1 MNKNVMVS
9 IIGTVGVPACYGGFE
24 TLVENLLHEDE
35 IDKQITVYC
44 SSKNYVEKPAKFK
57 NAKLHYIPL
66 NANGAQSIPYDI
78 WSLCHAAIKGTDNIL
93 LLGVSGAICLP
104 FIRLFAKAKIITN
117 IDGLEWRR
125 DKWGSFAK
133 KFLKF
138 SEKIAVKYSDVVV
151 ADNKG
156 IADYVIEE
164 YGIEAEVIAYG
175 GDHAVITDLNISDA
189 GYALALCRIEPEN
202 NVEMILDSFTQTN
215 KKLMFIGNWNNS
227 DFGRQ
232 MKAKYQNYE
241 NIDTVDPVYDLDKLF
256 ELRQKCSF
264 YVHGHSAGGTNPS
277 LVEMMHFR
285 KNIMA
290 FDCNYN
296 RASTEDK
303 AAFFINTEELVEL
316 IKNSEPLTNGVSM
329 QEIAQRRYT
338 WAIVKE
344 QYFSLFK

>member
-24 TLVENLLHEDE
+24 TLVENLLDGNE
-35 IDKQITVYC
+35 IDKKITVYC
-44 SSKNYVEKPAKFK
+44 SSKNYVEKPEKFK

-104 FIRLFAKAKIITN
+104 FIRLFSNAKITTN

-125 DKWGSFAK
+125 DKWGAFAK

-138 SEKIAVKYSDVVV
+138 SEQIAVKYSDVVV
-151 ADNKG
+151 ADNKS
-156 IADYVIEE
+156 IADYVLVE
-164 YGIEAEVIAYG
+164 YGMEVEIIAYG
-175 GDHAVITDLNISDA
+175 GDHAVIADLNLSDA

-202 NVEMILDSFTQTN
+202 NVEMILESFSQTN
-215 KKLMFIGNWNNS
+215 KKLKFIGNWDNS
-227 DFGRQ
+227 EFGRE
-232 MKAKYQNYE
+232 MKAKYQKFK
-241 NIDTVDPVYDLDKLF
+241 NIDIVSPVYELEKLF

-277 LVEMMHFR
+277 LVEMMHFN
-285 KNIMA
+285 KNILA

-296 RASTEDK
+296 RASTEDS
-303 AAFFINTEELVEL
+303 ARFFSNVGELVHQIEHE
-316 IKNSEPLTNGVSM
+316 NSFNNADSM